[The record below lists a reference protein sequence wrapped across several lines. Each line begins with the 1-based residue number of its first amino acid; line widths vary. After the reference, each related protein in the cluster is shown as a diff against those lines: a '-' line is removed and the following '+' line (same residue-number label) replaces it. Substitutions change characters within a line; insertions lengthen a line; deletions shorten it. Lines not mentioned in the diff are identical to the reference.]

1 MTFQDLTYFKTVCDQ
16 KSITRA
22 AGCLYLSQQGLS
34 RIIKNMEKEL
44 GTTLLVRKTSGIELT
59 PSGQYLYEQLPPL
72 LRSWSSI
79 CNEIT
84 CMEQSASHEI
94 ELLSAYGILRL
105 VTPECL
111 EDFRK
116 KYPHI
121 RLTYHEYPD
130 REVER
135 KWTEGRG
142 TVAFLVGN
150 NDVHFPGATQL
161 ERFPIKLLVN
171 KAHPLAARK
180 SVTIQD
186 LRGQRLYIES
196 REFHINEL
204 IVGRCRE
211 AGFEPDIAFETSGFS
226 LCHKMVRQGKGISV
240 TVDFIFEDMTDPDLV
255 MIPFVPDTL
264 YWITYMQTREGTI
277 PNEDLILFR
286 DHVLRWL
293 AAIRSN
299 EYQR

>member
-1 MTFQDLTYFKTVCDQ
+1 MTFQELNYYKCVCDH

-22 AGCLYLSQQGLS
+22 AGYLYMSQQGLS
-34 RIIKNMEKEL
+34 RIIRNMEKEL
-44 GTTLLVRKTSGIELT
+44 GAKLLVRKTSGIELT
-59 PSGQYLYEQLPPL
+59 QSGRYLYEQLPL
-72 LRSWSSI
+72 LLQNWSSI

-84 CMEQSASHEI
+84 CIEQRSSHEI

-111 EDFRK
+111 EDFRR

-135 KWTEGRG
+135 KWKEGRG
-142 TVAFLVGN
+142 SVAFLVGN
-150 NDVHFPGATQL
+150 NAVHFPGAMQM

-171 KAHPLAARK
+171 RAHPLAQRE

-186 LRGQRLYIES
+186 LRGERLYIES
-196 REFHINEL
+196 SEFHINEL
-204 IVGRCRE
+204 ITGRCRE

-226 LCHKMVRQGKGISV
+226 LCHKMVRQNKGISV
-240 TVDFIFEDMTDPDLV
+240 TVDFIFEDMTGGDLV

-264 YWITYMQTREGTI
+264 YWITYMQTREGTL
-277 PNEDLILFR
+277 PNEDLLLFQE
-286 DHVLRWL
+286 HVLKWL
-293 AAIRSN
+293 NDIRTN
-299 EYQR
+299 VYQR